1 MAAANVPIIIEIRK
15 FKAEI
20 EDANERLKEVE
31 GLENELNNML
41 ILQDFKNAVKLL
53 EVKSG
58 KQRIRLETARAE
70 LVKINVCGTQMD
82 GNTSHNEEEEF
93 IDALGDEMPE
103 VFKNIDGN
111 FDKLDN
117 IDLMLE

>member
-1 MAAANVPIIIEIRK
+1 MAAANLTIIIEIRK

-70 LVKINVCGTQMD
+70 LVKINACGT
-82 GNTSHNEEEEF
+82 
-93 IDALGDEMPE
+93 
-103 VFKNIDGN
+103 
-111 FDKLDN
+111 
-117 IDLMLE
+117 